1 MKNVPLLAL
10 VVLALLAHSSLT
22 AAPRAPQWPPLPELA
37 RVTDRESFDEVYF
50 AGVSNAVVTLPG
62 LGTLRE
68 SWSGYSLER
77 VGGVTPLVITG
88 LDESGRVRVTT
99 DQGAVRFW
107 FRPYWSSG
115 VGPGTVVALAELAA
129 VAGTESAG
137 LWALRVSADGTALQL
152 LGPEGRE
159 VLLGTR
165 IAWEAGGWHQVVLNY
180 GTEGTELVLD
190 GMVVARGGGTL
201 SVPPKVAR
209 LAVGSNLAGEVSAG
223 GELEEVCC
231 FARPLRQAFHYVPLA
246 GMAALGPMSGAE
258 LAYREE
264 LKAKWAAVKAEKA
277 RELEAA
283 EGGGRMQRLLSG
295 PASECVTNLPLYITN
310 VSVVLLTNQNWTVQ
324 FEVQGTNGP
333 ADMFS
338 TTNLTDVLTNSYW
351 VWLERGPT
359 CAIYEYTNQAGP
371 RAFYILGTARDSDG
385 DGMTDAYEKLVSHS
399 NPQGWDVLDTDGD
412 GMPDGW
418 EVAHGLDPLVA
429 DAGDDPDADGL
440 MNGQEYLGGTR
451 PLVSE
456 GLSVWVAQPGANG
469 NLP

>member
-1 MKNVPLLAL
+1 M
-10 VVLALLAHSSLT
+10 
-22 AAPRAPQWPPLPELA
+22 PELA
-37 RVTDRESFDEVYF
+37 RVTYREAFDEVYF

-77 VGGVTPLVITG
+77 T
-88 LDESGRVRVTT
+88 GRVPPFVIAGLGETGQTQVTT
-99 DQGAVRFW
+99 EQGAVRFW

-115 VGPGTVVALAELAA
+115 SGPGAVAPVAELAA
-129 VAGTESAG
+129 VDGQQSAV
-137 LWALRVSADGTALQL
+137 LWSLQVYADGSELRL
-152 LGPEGRE
+152 VGPGGSG
-159 VLLGTR
+159 VLLAAK
-165 IAWEAGGWHQVVLNY
+165 IDWAAGSWHQMVLNY
-180 GTEGTELVLD
+180 GTKGTELVLD
-190 GMVVARGGGTL
+190 GEVVTEGEAT
-201 SVPPKVAR
+201 
-209 LAVGSNLAGEVSAG
+209 LAVPAKVTRLVVGSSLSGEMSAG
-223 GELEEVCC
+223 GELEEVYC
-231 FARPLRQAFHYVPLA
+231 FARPLRQAFHYAPLA
-246 GMAALGPMSGAE
+246 GMAALGPMSAAE
-258 LAYREE
+258 VAYREE
-264 LKAKWAAVKAEKA
+264 LKAKWATLKAEKA
-277 RELEAA
+277 RELGSPEA
-283 EGGGRMQRLLSG
+283 GGGMQRLLSG
-295 PASECVTNLPLYITN
+295 PASECVTNSPLYITN
-310 VSVVLLTNQNWTVQ
+310 VVSVFDAANGWTVQ

-333 ADMFS
+333 ADVFS
-338 TTNLTDVLTNSYW
+338 TTNLSDVLTNSYW
-351 VWLERGPT
+351 VWLERVPT
-359 CAIYEYTNQAGP
+359 CAIYEYTNQAAP

-429 DAGDDPDADGL
+429 NAGDDPDADGL